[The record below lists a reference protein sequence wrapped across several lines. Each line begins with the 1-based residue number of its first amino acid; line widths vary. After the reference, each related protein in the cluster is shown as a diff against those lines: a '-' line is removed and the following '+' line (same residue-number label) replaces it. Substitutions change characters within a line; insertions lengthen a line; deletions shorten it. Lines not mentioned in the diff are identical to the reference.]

1 MSIFTYKERNNIVL
15 GAIII
20 LAIVIF
26 YSLRDLINAFLGA
39 LILYIIF
46 KPIFFKLK
54 SKIGPATSAVILIF
68 SSFLIIIL
76 PFFALTMMVINKL
89 NRLDINQLM
98 VKKIIADLDNYAGL
112 KFGQPELIDGYIK
125 KIIQFAQDLFPTVLT
140 GALSIFL
147 VLVLMYFVLYFMF
160 VQSEDFEKVTLKYAP
175 LKENHA
181 KDFGLELKNTIYSNV
196 LGQGLIAFVQGL
208 LVVITFLIVGIND
221 AFFWGTLG
229 FFLSFMP
236 VIGAPIITI
245 PAAIILYSNGQNW
258 QGTFVLLI
266 TLVVI
271 INIDNVIRFIIN
283 KKFANTHPIITVL
296 GVIIGL
302 PLFGFVGLAFGPLLL
317 SWFIHLIKVYETDK
331 IERAHS

>member
-1 MSIFTYKERNNIVL
+1 MSIFNYKERNNIVL

-20 LAIVIF
+20 LAMVIL
-26 YSLRDLINAFLGA
+26 YSLRDLMNAFLGA

-46 KPIFFKLK
+46 KPIYLKLK
-54 SKIGPATSAVILIF
+54 RKIGAATSAVILIF

-76 PFFALTMMVINKL
+76 PFFALVMMVINKL
-89 NRLDINQLM
+89 NSLDINQLM
-98 VKKIIADLDNYAGL
+98 VKNLIADLDNYVGL
-112 KFGQPELIDGYIK
+112 KLGQPELIDGYIK
-125 KIIQFAQDLFPTVLT
+125 KLIQFAQDLFPAILT

-147 VLVLMYFVLYFMF
+147 VIVLMYFLLYFMF
-160 VQSEDFEKVTLKYAP
+160 VQSEDLEETALKYAP

-181 KDFGLELKNTIYSNV
+181 LDFGIELKNTIYSNV

-208 LVVITFLIVGIND
+208 LVTTTFLIVGLND
-221 AFFWGTLG
+221 AVFWGTLG

-236 VIGAPIITI
+236 VIGAPVITV
-245 PAAIILYSNGQNW
+245 PAAIILFSNGQNW
-258 QGTFVLLI
+258 QGTVVLLI
-266 TLVVI
+266 TFVVI
-271 INIDNVIRFIIN
+271 INIDNVIRFVIN

-317 SWFIHLIKVYETDK
+317 SWLMHLIKVYESDK
-331 IERAHS
+331 MEQRHS

>member
-26 YSLRDLINAFLGA
+26 YSIRELTNAFLGA
-39 LILYIIF
+39 LILYVIF
-46 KPIFFKLK
+46 KPAFLKLK
-54 SKIGPATSAVILIF
+54 NIIGQVASAIILIF

-76 PFFALTMMVINKL
+76 PFFALIMMVINKL
-89 NRLDINQLM
+89 NSLDINQMML
-98 VKKIIADLDNYAGL
+98 KKIIADTDNYAGL
-112 KFGQPELIDGYIK
+112 KLGQPDLIDSYIK
-125 KIIQFAQDLFPTVLT
+125 KVIQFAQDLFPTVLT

-160 VQSEDFEKVTLKYAP
+160 VQSEYFENAALKYAP
-175 LKENHA
+175 LKEKDA
-181 KDFGLELKNTIYSNV
+181 RDFGIELKNTIYSNV

-208 LVVITFLIVGIND
+208 LVAITFLIVGIND

-229 FFLSFMP
+229 FFISFMP
-236 VIGAPIITI
+236 VIGAPLITI
-245 PAAIILYSNGQNW
+245 PASIILYSNGQNW
-258 QGTFVLLI
+258 QGTVVLLVTI
-266 TLVVI
+266 VVI
-271 INIDNVIRFIIN
+271 INIDNVIRFMIN

-317 SWFIHLIKVYETDK
+317 SWFVHLIKIYESNK
-331 IERAHS
+331 IEQTHL